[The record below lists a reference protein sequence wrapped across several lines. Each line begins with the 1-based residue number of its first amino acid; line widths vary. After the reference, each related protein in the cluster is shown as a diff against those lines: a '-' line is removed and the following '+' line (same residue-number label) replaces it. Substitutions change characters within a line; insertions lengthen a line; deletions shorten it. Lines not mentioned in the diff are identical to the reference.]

1 MLNEYRY
8 IYCIRWDLN
17 FASFQWLSGS
27 AREVAAACA
36 HEAVK
41 GYVMKV
47 GTALYET
54 SVQF

>member
-1 MLNEYRY
+1 MSTDKIGLE
-8 IYCIRWDLN
+8 N
-17 FASFQWLSGS
+17 FASFPGS